1 MRLEL
6 TGIRDTTGRSTCLV
20 TSQDCNQEEGG
31 LMEVGGGGGGERT
44 EGSEE
49 RVFLRRC
56 KSWHRE
62 QHAQRP

>member
-31 LMEVGGGGGGERT
+31 LMEVGGGGG
-44 EGSEE
+44 
-49 RVFLRRC
+49 V
-56 KSWHRE
+56 RE
-62 QHAQRP
+62 LKDQKKGFS